1 MANKIYAEPAVEIV
15 KLDMNDIIATS
26 GTGGSTGGGAWGSAV
41 RDLEDDTF
49 AGFDL

>member
-26 GTGGSTGGGAWGSAV
+26 GEGGTGGFIPGGGGV
-41 RDLEDDTF
+41 EDE
-49 AGFDL
+49 